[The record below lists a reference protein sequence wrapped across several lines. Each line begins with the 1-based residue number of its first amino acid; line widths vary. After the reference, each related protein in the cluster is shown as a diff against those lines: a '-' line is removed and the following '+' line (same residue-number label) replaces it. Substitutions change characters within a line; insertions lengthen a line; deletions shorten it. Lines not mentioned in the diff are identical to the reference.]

1 MTAGPHAVTPATTTS
16 ATEAPDTA
24 PAAPDLLIVNP
35 PRRGLGRDLAQWI
48 EDSGIEDVVYS
59 SCNPQTLAADLA
71 VMGSYRIVEA
81 RLLDMFPH
89 TTHAEVV
96 VRLTRTLPSDRG

>member
-1 MTAGPHAVTPATTTS
+1 
-16 ATEAPDTA
+16 
-24 PAAPDLLIVNP
+24 
-35 PRRGLGRDLAQWI
+35 
-48 EDSGIEDVVYS
+48 
-59 SCNPQTLAADLA
+59 
-71 VMGSYRIVEA
+71 MGSYRIVEA